1 MSSATA
7 CAPWRRQWWTRL
19 RAIRTVGELWVEL
32 SVAAHEPFMFQ
43 VIEPEAR
50 RMRRL
55 GMTWRAIGAAL
66 GVDEGTVRNALAR
79 ATRGGSGR
87 R

>member
-19 RAIRTVGELWVEL
+19 QPIRTAVEL
-32 SVAAHEPFMFQ
+32 SVAAHDPFMLQ

-55 GMTWRAIGAAL
+55 GMTVRAIGAAL

-79 ATRGGSGR
+79 ATRGGRGQH
-87 R
+87 